1 MSALRGQVQE
11 QGFGRRNLGDEPLVY
26 HCNFYNYWLQKTVLL
41 VDDLGM
47 EEVIQDAAAASAFA
61 CLKGLSGQDSEQA
74 EALFAY
80 LGFGQIDLSEVTA
93 AGGHATT
100 SVSHYGQCLSSAA
113 GVPFAKPQSRFDA
126 GFAAGAG
133 AWAHGRLASGF
144 GASIQA
150 CMSVGAEQGKVGL
163 KGRVQPDFMQTYG
176 MGPASTDARPPNT
189 WAAVDQAAVDQAVQA
204 LHLVGN
210 EEGLIP
216 RFGVMLTQ
224 HFAHFYN
231 RLSFEFLRRM
241 SHTGMRMAG
250 EHLLID
256 AGYRCAFHT
265 FGGIFNSAEWEAL
278 MGSKVA
284 SREAGAHSMASIVS
298 ALGWGR
304 WRLVEISDR
313 RAVLRLYD
321 DYESLGYQA
330 MYGAASRPVAF
341 LAAGGLGGLMNLLYL
356 GDVLDKPVLD
366 NDYFERVFEHPDS
379 FAVHQTKS
387 IAMGDAYSE
396 IVADR

>member
-1 MSALRGQVQE
+1 MDRMRFNVETLGL
-11 QGFGRRNLGDEPLVY
+11 GRRGLAGEPLVY

-41 VDDLGM
+41 VDGLGM
-47 EEVIQDAAAASAFA
+47 EEVIQDAAASSVYS
-61 CLKGLSGQDSEQA
+61 CLTGLGGTDSGQA
-74 EALFAY
+74 EALFSA
-80 LGFGQIDLSEVTA
+80 LGFGLIDLSSVTA
-93 AGGHATT
+93 DGGPVTT
-100 SVSHYGQCLSSAA
+100 SVSHYGQCLDVAA
-113 GVPFAKPQSRFDA
+113 GAPFAKPQSRFDA

-133 AWAHGRLASGF
+133 AWAHGRSSSGF
-144 GASIQA
+144 RAAIQA
-150 CMSVGAEQGKVGL
+150 CMSVGADQGRISLVG
-163 KGRVQPDFMQTYG
+163 RAPTEFMTTYG
-176 MGPASTDARPPNT
+176 MGNPGSVERAPET
-189 WAAVDQAAVDQAVQA
+189 WAAIAQERVDEAVHGLELA
-204 LHLVGN
+204 GN

-231 RLSFEFLRRM
+231 RLSYEFLRRM

-265 FGGIFNSAEWEAL
+265 FGGIFNSPEWDAL
-278 MGSKVA
+278 MTPLVQ
-284 SREAGAHSMASIVS
+284 SREAGAHALASIVS
-298 ALGWGR
+298 ALGWGQ

-321 DYESLGYQA
+321 DYESLGFRA
-330 MYGAASRPVAF
+330 MYGVASRPVAF

-356 GDVLDKPVLD
+356 GDILDKPDLD
-366 NDYFERVFEHPDS
+366 SGYFERVFEHPDA
-379 FAVHQTKS
+379 FNVHQTKS
-387 IAMGDAYSE
+387 IAMGDDYSE